1 MRKTKAWRR
10 QPLFSNNSRKYKV
23 EFSLEMPRKV
33 RRPDWDEKM
42 EIMAKTVGDIPE
54 ALEHISPRLARKVR
68 KQQESG
74 TKKRRFW

>member
-1 MRKTKAWRR
+1 
-10 QPLFSNNSRKYKV
+10 
-23 EFSLEMPRKV
+23 MPRKV